1 MNLRKNISEKEA
13 ECPHC
18 KKLPSD
24 LFLDKLQEEEKVTI
38 VMVTHEEY
46 IAKYAERIIRL
57 KDGKIVD
64 GG

>member
-1 MNLRKNISEKEA
+1 MK
-13 ECPHC
+13 
-18 KKLPSD
+18 
-24 LFLDKLQEEEKVTI
+24 FLDKLQEEEKVTI
-38 VMVTHEEY
+38 VMVTHESH